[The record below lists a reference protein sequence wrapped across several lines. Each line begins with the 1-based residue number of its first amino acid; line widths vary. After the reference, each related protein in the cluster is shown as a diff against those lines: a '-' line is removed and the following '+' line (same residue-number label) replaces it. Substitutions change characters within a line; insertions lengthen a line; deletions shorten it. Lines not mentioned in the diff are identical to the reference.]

1 MLETELDK
9 WAVDT
14 SQFKTWKRICS
25 RGSFAWICCLQ
36 IVCIEE
42 HNGNAVLKLGV
53 DILRQRRDAG
63 KQVEAGS
70 RQVEARY

>member
-9 WAVDT
+9 WVVDT
-14 SQFKTWKRICS
+14 SQFQTWKRICS
-25 RGSFAWICCLQ
+25 RGSFAWICWQ

-42 HNGNAVLKLGV
+42 HNNNVLLKSGV

-70 RQVEARY
+70 RQVEPRY

>member
-1 MLETELDK
+1 M
-9 WAVDT
+9 
-14 SQFKTWKRICS
+14 
-25 RGSFAWICCLQ
+25 LQ

-42 HNGNAVLKLGV
+42 HIGNVLLKSGV

-70 RQVEARY
+70 RQVEPRY

>member
-1 MLETELDK
+1 MG
-9 WAVDT
+9 
-14 SQFKTWKRICS
+14 SGYINISRICS
-25 RGSFAWICCLQ
+25 RGSFAWIFCLQ

-42 HNGNAVLKLGV
+42 HNGNVLLKSGV

-70 RQVEARY
+70 RQVEPRY

>member
-1 MLETELDK
+1 MG
-9 WAVDT
+9 
-14 SQFKTWKRICS
+14 SGYINISRICS
-25 RGSFAWICCLQ
+25 SGSFAWIFCLQ

-42 HNGNAVLKLGV
+42 HIGNVLLKSGV

-70 RQVEARY
+70 RQVEPRY